1 MAKELLIQIVLI
13 ILLFLSCSRD
23 RKAGNDKY
31 IQKSAE
37 FYENSEYDK
46 ALEIVNK
53 GIEQDGLTDELIN
66 TKYKI
71 LLAAE
76 KYEEALVIFDTIISR
91 VGDSP
96 DVVIDKIRLLMKL
109 ERYDEGLETALA
121 VDNKYNGSSPYISL
135 MISRIFLAKID
146 SDNAQKWLEESVER
160 GFRDYNYL
168 LSEEFVSLQGDDN
181 FTSLI
186 KKMKKNAGIGSP
198 AKPFSTALF
207 SGGVYNISQD
217 TGKVIL
223 IDFWATWCPPCV
235 AEYSNLCELYDKY
248 KERGFEIVSISA
260 DSKREALERY
270 LEKNKI
276 PWINGFSGK
285 GRNDNV
291 AILYE
296 VDSYP
301 TYIIIDREGIIR
313 SISGEGGD
321 KLNRIVCASIE
332 KSD

>member
-13 ILLFLSCSRD
+13 MLLFLSCSQD
-23 RKAGNDKY
+23 RKSGNDTF
-31 IQKSAE
+31 IQRSTE
-37 FYENSEYDK
+37 FYETSEYDK
-46 ALEIVNK
+46 ALKIVNK
-53 GIEQDGLTDELIN
+53 GIKQDGFTDDLIN

-109 ERYDEGLETALA
+109 ERYDEGLETAMT

-146 SDNAQKWLEESVER
+146 SDNALTWLEKSVEG

-168 LSEEFVSLQGDDN
+168 LSEEFESLQGYEN

-186 KKMKKNAGIGSP
+186 KKMKKNAGIDSP
-198 AKPFSTALF
+198 AEPFSAALF
-207 SGGVYNISQD
+207 SGGSYNISQD

-223 IDFWATWCPPCV
+223 IDLWATWCPPCV
-235 AEYSNLCELYDKY
+235 AEYSNLLELYNKY
-248 KERGFEIVSISA
+248 NEQGFEIVSISA
-260 DSKREALERY
+260 DSKREALEGY
-270 LEKNKI
+270 LERNKI

-285 GRNDNV
+285 GRKDNV
-291 AILYE
+291 AVLYE
-296 VDSYP
+296 IDSYP

-321 KLNRIVCASIE
+321 KLNRIVADLILN
-332 KSD
+332 